1 MQIVLQEIA
10 RFLGGRF
17 DDNPSFD
24 ASLEPGRKIVLTP
37 KEKSFSKLI
46 RRIELVLSDRAGLME
61 SVTIYESEDSFTKL
75 IFKNEVLNRKVS
87 DSLFR
92 NK

>member
-1 MQIVLQEIA
+1 
-10 RFLGGRF
+10 
-17 DDNPSFD
+17 
-24 ASLEPGRKIVLTP
+24 VLTP